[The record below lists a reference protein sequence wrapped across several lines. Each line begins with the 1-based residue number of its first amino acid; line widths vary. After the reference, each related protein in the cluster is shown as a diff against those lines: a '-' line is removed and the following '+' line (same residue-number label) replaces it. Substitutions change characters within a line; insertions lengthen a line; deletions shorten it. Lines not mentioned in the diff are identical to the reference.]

1 MRNKEQRIYIQEV
14 IPNKAAIVVSQLLTL
29 EKLWLLH
36 VTQGKSANISYYI
49 NMVESIPVVE
59 FVFAAKTTP
68 LKDILFLSDEII
80 VRYKEGVRES
90 RIQEI
95 IGWTGAK
102 DLKIKDTEN
111 LYRLF
116 LSKKSRYRNPI
127 LLANLLAMEYKEITF
142 ASPNFYRTVTLFK
155 TPNDPFYAK
164 QWGLK
169 NVQAPG
175 GWDKSTGDDSIK
187 IAVIDD
193 GVDTRH
199 PDLNYS
205 QGYNALTDQMGQK
218 PNSWNCHGTAVSGL
232 ASGLGNNAKGLSGI
246 IWRSKIVPIRV
257 FYTKKDGPAKTI
269 TSDVIMAR
277 GIRKAYQIGSDIF
290 NIGDVVY
297 YIYLECFA
305 PYSIRDGRGS
315 NTQLAG
321 GLRKGET
328 ILFNQ

>member
-1 MRNKEQRIYIQEV
+1 MRKKLLVVFVLVVCVFFTPLRPAICQIYDNFYLFRGEQVKIKTIDRFLSIVFNTKPNEEQRIYIQEV

-142 ASPNFYRTVTLFK
+142 ASPN
-155 TPNDPFYAK
+155 
-164 QWGLK
+164 G
-169 NVQAPG
+169 
-175 GWDKSTGDDSIK
+175 
-187 IAVIDD
+187 
-193 GVDTRH
+193 
-199 PDLNYS
+199 
-205 QGYNALTDQMGQK
+205 
-218 PNSWNCHGTAVSGL
+218 
-232 ASGLGNNAKGLSGI
+232 
-246 IWRSKIVPIRV
+246 
-257 FYTKKDGPAKTI
+257 
-269 TSDVIMAR
+269 
-277 GIRKAYQIGSDIF
+277 
-290 NIGDVVY
+290 
-297 YIYLECFA
+297 
-305 PYSIRDGRGS
+305 
-315 NTQLAG
+315 
-321 GLRKGET
+321 
-328 ILFNQ
+328 